1 MSNSW
6 GQYALDDQDGLV
18 FIGTSQPGP
27 DWNATLRPGPN
38 LLANSI
44 VAVNMTDGAIVW
56 ADKSIARGTQRRGLQ
71 PEHNIRLGP
80 G

>member
-56 ADKSIARGTQRRGLQ
+56 ADKSIARTSTTRTAT
-71 PEHNIRLGP
+71 
-80 G
+80 